1 MAWEQ
6 PGILLDEEIKSELNL
21 DLPWNVILYNDDVH
35 SFEEVILQVR
45 KATGVSIEQ
54 AVEITLEAHHKGR
67 AICFS
72 GSIEKCTKVANIL
85 KEIRLHVEIDQ
96 PASF

>member
-1 MAWEQ
+1 MIEK
-6 PGILLDEEIKSELNL
+6 PGTLLDEEIDAGVQL
-21 DLPWNVILYNDDVH
+21 DLPWNVILYNDNVH

-45 KATGVSIEQ
+45 KAAGVSIEK

-72 GSIEKCTKVANIL
+72 GSIENCTKVANIL